1 MRMKI
6 EFEGKQIQEL
16 FLQNLGTAEQI
27 SQRQEVR
34 LSRIS
39 TIETE
44 ILDLQKAR
52 KAKVRDISENILV
65 YKNLNRSFHMKGLS
79 SLLKIIRQP
88 SSVQILFSQSYN
100 QFIAP
105 VRKFILFSLHIFHLL
120 STYYLQIGLQ

>member
-1 MRMKI
+1 MMRRKI

-52 KAKVRDISENILV
+52 KAKVRDVLENVSV
-65 YKNLNRSFHMKGLS
+65 YKNYTAC
-79 SLLKIIRQP
+79 
-88 SSVQILFSQSYN
+88 V
-100 QFIAP
+100 
-105 VRKFILFSLHIFHLL
+105 
-120 STYYLQIGLQ
+120 T